1 MTQNELRN
9 QELGRHEE
17 KVDRNVERHQAMNL
31 DEQKRGIAA
40 ANQNSTVARIV
51 NIVYF
56 LLSALELLL
65 GVRVVLHLVSV
76 NPENSFASLIDRL
89 SEPFVALFT
98 SLLQNPTFGEA
109 GVLEVTTIIAMVVW
123 AIVVGLMGRFIWL
136 VLSRSR

>member
-98 SLLQNPTFGEA
+98 SLLQNPTFGET

-136 VLSRSR
+136 ALSRSR

>member
-98 SLLQNPTFGEA
+98 SLLQNPTFGET